1 MKTADKIVS
10 HDAFWRGNGPSLL
23 FIPQNDGPLYDM
35 TDYKSRF
42 NDPCLMWEGEM
53 DRSRS
58 AVDWPTDGIPAI
70 RPNLGVIVVPALG
83 GQDFEVTAESMP
95 WPGHPMS
102 FEEIC
107 SIRSKD
113 MTSSPVY
120 ALLEGFYRY
129 NDLHADPEIKA
140 YMADN
145 QGVFDIAHLLYGDD
159 IFYSLM
165 DPDKAGEV
173 KEIMEVSLDLF
184 LRASWAMK
192 KFNHESDGT
201 MIHGHGTPQGL
212 YFPQA
217 GIRISEDTA
226 TLLSPEMIEE
236 TILPYVERSVE
247 PFGGAFLHYCGL
259 HPTIFDQLTG
269 LSCIKAVDLGNPE
282 KYDLEYLLKRCA
294 QTDTVFYCRIPGQ
307 EGEHWRDYTLRIGR
321 MVAETGARVVM
332 RPLIV
337 PPTREECEEMLGIWH
352 ELTDVH

>member
-173 KEIMEVSLDLF
+173 KEIM
-184 LRASWAMK
+184 
-192 KFNHESDGT
+192 
-201 MIHGHGTPQGL
+201 
-212 YFPQA
+212 
-217 GIRISEDTA
+217 
-226 TLLSPEMIEE
+226 IEE